1 MTLLP
6 INSARSDSSL
16 NEISL
21 LKSQQEHK
29 IPSTDFQSL
38 NLSFA
43 LEKLPERKISV
54 PACVC

>member
-1 MTLLP
+1 MTSLP

-21 LKSQQEHK
+21 LKSQQQHE
-29 IPSTDFQSL
+29 ISSTDFQSL

-54 PACVC
+54 SSCVC